1 MAQATFVQ
9 EGALI
14 DYTPGSAV
22 SAGNVV
28 VQGGMVGVAN
38 LDIAANQLGALAVAG
53 VFDVVKEE
61 VAITAGADVWWRPTG
76 DPYGGTA
83 DSGAASPVGGSAYLG
98 KAVVAA
104 ASTDSTVRVRL
115 QQEPVQSPFE
125 HTIADPG
132 ASGAIPVTDSGM
144 VPIVTAGAETRTVA
158 NPAKAG
164 LMLGLNMK
172 TDGGDCTVT
181 VASAINATGNN
192 TITLNDAGDVITL
205 LSVANGSNFRWTV
218 IANSGTTLSTV

>member
-1 MAQATFVQ
+1 MTQATFVQ
-9 EGALI
+9 EGALV

-22 SAGNVV
+22 TAGDVI
-28 VQGGMVGVAN
+28 VQGGLVGIAN
-38 LDIAANQLGALAVAG
+38 LDIAASELGALAVQG

-61 VAITAGADVWWRPTG
+61 VAIAAGADVWWRPAG

-98 KAVVAA
+98 KAVEAA

-115 QQEPVQSPFE
+115 QQEPVQSSLE
-125 HTIADPG
+125 QTIADPG
-132 ASGAIPVTDSGM
+132 NAGAIPVTDSGT

-164 LMLGLNMK
+164 LMLSLAMK
-172 TDGGDCTVT
+172 TDGGDGVVT

-192 TITLNDAGDVITL
+192 TITLNDAGDAIVL
-205 LSVANGSNFRWTV
+205 LSVPNGSNYRWIV
-218 IANSGTTLSTV
+218 LVNSGASLSTV